1 MDSLFLNKEYN
12 MSFFSAEGAFYKFLS
27 RFWDMVKLNFLW
39 VIFSIPVITMGAAT
53 VAAHSVALKMID
65 DQEGYV
71 ARQFWK
77 SFKENIRQGTILG
90 IINLVCIYSL
100 YLDFQ
105 LTDNLAF
112 LIVGIIAA
120 FLFFSAFVYAYPL
133 MARYENTVLG
143 TIKNSMRITMRYL
156 VRTVLMLAILITEW
170 FVFNMSKATMLI
182 GFLIGFGVVI
192 LTISGFAMSFFRT
205 IEKEN
210 GMKQPTAV
218 EDIAETKEEEL

>member
-1 MDSLFLNKEYN
+1 
-12 MSFFSAEGAFYKFLS
+12 MSFFSAEGAFYKFIS

-39 VIFSIPVITMGAAT
+39 VIFSIPIVTMGAAT

-65 DQEGYV
+65 EQEGYIG
-71 ARQFWK
+71 RQFWK
-77 SFKENIRQGTILG
+77 SFKENFKQGTILG
-90 IINLVCIYSL
+90 IITLICLYSL

-143 TIKNSMRITMRYL
+143 TIKNSLRITMRYL
-156 VRTVLMLAILITEW
+156 VRTLIMLAVLVTEW
-170 FVFNMSKATMLI
+170 FIFNMSKITMLI
-182 GFLIGFGVVI
+182 GFLVGFGVVI

-210 GMKQPTAV
+210 GMKKPSVDENT
-218 EDIAETKEEEL
+218 EETKEEDSLN

>member
-1 MDSLFLNKEYN
+1 
-12 MSFFSAEGAFYKFLS
+12 MSFFSAEGAFYKFIS

-39 VIFSIPVITMGAAT
+39 VIFSIPIVTMGAAT

-65 DQEGYV
+65 EQEGYIG
-71 ARQFWK
+71 RQFWK
-77 SFKENIRQGTILG
+77 SFKENFKQGTILG
-90 IINLVCIYSL
+90 IITLICLYSL

-143 TIKNSMRITMRYL
+143 TIKNSLRITMRYL
-156 VRTVLMLAILITEW
+156 VRTLIMLAVLITEW
-170 FVFNMSKATMLI
+170 FIFNMSKITMLI
-182 GFLIGFGVVI
+182 GFLVGFGVVI

-210 GMKQPTAV
+210 GMKKPSVDENT
-218 EDIAETKEEEL
+218 EETKEEDSLN